1 MSSNKNKMGCFTY
14 SALGIIV
21 LGLWFLDGFL
31 ESGFELNGGLDSIG
45 TEFLGWLIVIV
56 VAIVGYFVYEIIK
69 NR

>member
-31 ESGFELNGGLDSIG
+31 DSGFELNGGLDSIR
-45 TEFLGWLIVIV
+45 TELIGWIIVIV
-56 VAIVGYFVYEIIK
+56 VAVVGYSIYKMIK
-69 NR
+69 D